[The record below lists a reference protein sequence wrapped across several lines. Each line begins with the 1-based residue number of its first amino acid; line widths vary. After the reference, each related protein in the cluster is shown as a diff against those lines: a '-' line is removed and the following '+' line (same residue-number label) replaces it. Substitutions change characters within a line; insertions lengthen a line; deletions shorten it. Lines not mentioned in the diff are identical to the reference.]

1 MDVPLGHE
9 QGSSNKVCQ
18 LKKALYSLKQSLR
31 AWFERL
37 SRVVKRYGYFQRH
50 SDHTMF
56 YKSTDEGKIIVL
68 IVYVDDMILT
78 GNDHVEIESLKV
90 LAKELEV
97 KDLGALRYFLGME
110 IARNKN
116 EISVSQRKY
125 TLDFLKETGML
136 GCSPNDIPINSR
148 HKIDPAEK
156 GDLVEKGRYQQL
168 VGKLIYL
175 SHTRPDIAFVVSTV
189 SLYMHSPYE
198 AHMNA
203 IYKILQYLKGIPRK
217 GLHVGQHDQFKIKA
231 FMDADWAGSIE
242 DRRSTSSYCT
252 FVFGNLVTWRSK
264 KKKCGGE
271 KWC

>member
-1 MDVPLGHE
+1 
-9 QGSSNKVCQ
+9 
-18 LKKALYSLKQSLR
+18 
-31 AWFERL
+31 
-37 SRVVKRYGYFQRH
+37 
-50 SDHTMF
+50 MF

-78 GNDHVEIESLKV
+78 GNDHVEIEALKI
-90 LAKELEV
+90 LAKEFEV
-97 KDLGALRYFLGME
+97 EDLGALRYFLGME

-217 GLHVGQHDQFKIKA
+217 GLHFGQHDQFKIKA
-231 FMDADWAGSIE
+231 FMDAD
-242 DRRSTSSYCT
+242 
-252 FVFGNLVTWRSK
+252 
-264 KKKCGGE
+264 
-271 KWC
+271 